1 MANPDGPVEADRR
14 QHGADGA
21 DQWAGCPDETGGDG
35 LGRWV
40 PADPYPDGPDAAHRR
55 PPGLDDV
62 TVEALGKL
70 SEALE
75 TVERVRGHL
84 YSMHQLTGTAD
95 FQLDEAVSL
104 FMQAGHTGFAERIER
119 ELIGRNVT
127 PRHWTFQLVE
137 EYDDGYYAEFK
148 ALEQAARDTLAQGRR
163 HLYEAQLKERR
174 RTRGRPG
181 HEAR

>member
-1 MANPDGPVEADRR
+1 MKE
-14 QHGADGA
+14 
-21 DQWAGCPDETGGDG
+21 PDE
-35 LGRWV
+35 
-40 PADPYPDGPDAAHRR
+40 
-55 PPGLDDV
+55 V

-104 FMQAGHTGFAERIER
+104 FMQAGHTKLAERIQR

-127 PRHWTFQLVE
+127 PGHWTFQLVE
-137 EYDDGYYAEFK
+137 EYDDGYWSDFRQ
-148 ALEQAARDTLAQGRR
+148 LEKAARDELAGGRR
-163 HLYEAQLKERR
+163 HLYEAELKERR
-174 RTRGRPG
+174 RTHGRAG